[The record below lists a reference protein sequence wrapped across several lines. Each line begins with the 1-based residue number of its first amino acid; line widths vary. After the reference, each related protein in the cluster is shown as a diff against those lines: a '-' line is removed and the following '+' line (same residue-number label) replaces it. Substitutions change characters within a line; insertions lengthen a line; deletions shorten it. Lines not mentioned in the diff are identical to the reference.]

1 VDFCIP
7 VIVPPENTSP
17 MVETR
22 QITSYSNKLR
32 GEGMEIVTADTTMA
46 EQLALTRGPHV
57 VGIRHVRLADG
68 VSHLLR

>member
-1 VDFCIP
+1 
-7 VIVPPENTSP
+7 

-46 EQLALTRGPHV
+46 EQLALTRGAHV